1 MREKVRN
8 PKFKKQLI
16 WFDKEAF
23 EKHNAEGRQKLVLLA
38 QAVEFMS
45 RHIKRVNAKKAV
57 EVGFEM
63 YFLDQL
69 VQQNKKFKEMGIN
82 NPVKVLDLL
91 DISVFELIR
100 IEEEFET
107 LKQYHLEWEDGTAIV
122 KSDKEQFCKYTKT
135 EEENIELEI
144 ANNLIKSITEVKGI
158 KTGLQPMMIIRAF
171 NGFINYNW
179 STHEF
184 SWNFNR
190 I

>member
-1 MREKVRN
+1 
-8 PKFKKQLI
+8 
-16 WFDKEAF
+16 
-23 EKHNAEGRQKLVLLA
+23 
-38 QAVEFMS
+38 
-45 RHIKRVNAKKAV
+45 
-57 EVGFEM
+57 
-63 YFLDQL
+63 
-69 VQQNKKFKEMGIN
+69 MGIN